1 MRALATLPIV
11 VRELRVTAR
20 RRRTYWSRTLAAG
33 MGVVVFLYLAVAM
46 SSSGWGGNNGFLGQ
60 SLFYSLSTL
69 CFAFCLLAGV
79 GTTSDCLAEE
89 KREGTLGLLFLTD
102 LKGFDV
108 VLGKMAASSLSAL
121 YTLLSILPVLTVPL
135 LLGGVDR
142 ELVLRMAA
150 LLLNTLFFSLSVGV
164 AASALCRDD
173 RRAMSFTFLVI
184 LVIVA
189 GLPILGSWVD
199 QEFPNLN
206 HDDLLPLFLP
216 SPGYAYSRIT
226 PGSNDFWLSLGTT
239 SALSVLGIT
248 FACLWLPRSW
258 QDTGSVKRTDKLS
271 EKLQAT
277 IDPPDQRTRWRTAL
291 LDQNPF
297 LWLCARKRLG
307 PVLLWLTLGFAGA
320 AWIAGAWRYPRDF
333 FDTGTYVVTAFV
345 SHLALK
351 LWFTVEA
358 CRRFADDRQS
368 GALELLL
375 STPLDPQTILRGQ
388 HLALRR
394 MFLWPVLALLAMDA
408 FFVLAASSNVTTSN
422 STMSGDQL
430 QEFIFMF
437 LAGILVFLVDLVTIA
452 WLGPWLALNA
462 RTGAKAASGVVL
474 RVLVAPWFA
483 FWATLL
489 AMVPVLFFRSS
500 ISEEFLLFVWAA
512 ICVGIDAF
520 WFVRAR
526 NGLNKS
532 FRDIATTRFDARPRG
547 WFARLFS
554 RDAR

>member
-121 YTLLSILPVLTVPL
+121 YTLLAVLPVLTVPL

-142 ELVLRMAA
+142 ELVLRMTA

-164 AASALCRDD
+164 ATSALCRDD
-173 RRAMSFTFLVI
+173 RRAMTLAFLII
-184 LVIVA
+184 LTITA
-189 GLPILGSWVD
+189 GLPVTASWLD
-199 QEFPNLN
+199 SEFPNLT
-206 HDDLLPLFLP
+206 HKDVLPLFLP
-216 SPGYAYSRIT
+216 SPGFAYSAIA
-226 PGSNDFWLSLGTT
+226 PGTNHFWVSLGTT
-239 SALSVLGIT
+239 SALSVLCIT

-258 QDTGSVKRTDKLS
+258 QDSASTKRTDKLS

-277 IDPPDQRTRWRTAL
+277 IDPPDQRSRWRTAL

-307 PVLLWLTLGFAGA
+307 PVLLWLTFGFAGA

-333 FDTGTYVVTAFV
+333 FDNGTYIVTAFT
-345 SHLALK
+345 SHLVLK

-358 CRRFADDRQS
+358 CRQFADDRKS

-375 STPLDPQTILRGQ
+375 STPLDPKAILRGQ

-408 FFVLAASSNVTTSN
+408 FFVLAASSNISGN
-422 STMSGDQL
+422 STMSGEQL
-430 QEFIFMF
+430 QEFIAMFM
-437 LAGILVFLVDLVTIA
+437 AGIVVFLVDLVTIA

-489 AMVPVLFFRSS
+489 AMAPILFFRSS
-500 ISEEFLLFVWAA
+500 ISEEFLLLVWAG
-512 ICVGIDAF
+512 ICLGIDAF

-526 NGLNKS
+526 NGLNQS
-532 FRDIATTRFDARPRG
+532 FRDIATTRFDARPQS

-554 RDAR
+554 RDTH

>member
-1 MRALATLPIV
+1 V
-11 VRELRVTAR
+11 
-20 RRRTYWSRTLAAG
+20 
-33 MGVVVFLYLAVAM
+33 
-46 SSSGWGGNNGFLGQ
+46 WGGNNGLLGP
-60 SLFYSLSTL
+60 SLFYSLSSL
-69 CFAFCLLAGV
+69 SFAFCLLAGV

-108 VLGKMAASSLSAL
+108 VLGKMAASSLGAL
-121 YTLLSILPVLTVPL
+121 YTLLAILPVLTVPL
-135 LLGGVDR
+135 LLGGIDQV
-142 ELVLRMAA
+142 LVLRMAA
-150 LLLNTLFFSLSVGV
+150 MLLNTLLFSLSVGV

-173 RRAMSFTFLVI
+173 RRAMSLTFLVI
-184 LVIVA
+184 LVITA
-189 GLPILGSWVD
+189 GLPVLGTWVD
-199 QEFPNLN
+199 EEFPNLN
-206 HDDLLPLFLP
+206 QSDLLPLFLP
-216 SPGYAYSRIT
+216 SPGFAYSQIT
-226 PGSNDFWLSLGTT
+226 PGAGHFWLSLGTT
-239 SALSVLGIT
+239 AALSVLGIT

-258 QDTGSVKRTDKLS
+258 QDSGSVKRTDKLS

-277 IDPPDQRTRWRTAL
+277 IDPPDQRSRWRAAL

-307 PVLLWLTLGFAGA
+307 PVLLWLTLGLAGA
-320 AWIAGAWRYPRDF
+320 AWIFGAWRNPHDF
-333 FDTGTYVVTAFV
+333 FDTSTYVATAFI

-351 LWFTVEA
+351 LWFTVES

-375 STPLDPQTILRGQ
+375 STPLDPKTILRGQ

-408 FFVLAASSNVTTSN
+408 LFVFAAVSNLAPGHTSL
-422 STMSGDQL
+422 SGETI
-430 QEFIFMF
+430 QEFISMFAAGIIVF
-437 LAGILVFLVDLVTIA
+437 LADLVTIA

-483 FWATLL
+483 FWAVLL

-500 ISEEFLLFVWAA
+500 ISEQFLLFVWTILCLA
-512 ICVGIDAF
+512 IDAF
-520 WFVRAR
+520 WFTRAQ
-526 NGLNKS
+526 NGLRKS

-554 RDAR
+554 RNAS